1 MCQQMAARLPQIVVR
16 FNPRGE
22 QLTYTPLVG
31 LHVLLAQLADRV
43 PHHAT
48 TVAPFRSSASARKRA
63 RSNIRFSASAR
74 KRARSSDGIRRMI
87 AATAFTAAATSSIT
101 S

>member
-43 PHHAT
+43 PHHAM
-48 TVAPFRSSASARKRA
+48 TVAPFLEINISVKVATETSRLESS
-63 RSNIRFSASAR
+63 
-74 KRARSSDGIRRMI
+74 GGQ
-87 AATAFTAAATSSIT
+87 
-101 S
+101 